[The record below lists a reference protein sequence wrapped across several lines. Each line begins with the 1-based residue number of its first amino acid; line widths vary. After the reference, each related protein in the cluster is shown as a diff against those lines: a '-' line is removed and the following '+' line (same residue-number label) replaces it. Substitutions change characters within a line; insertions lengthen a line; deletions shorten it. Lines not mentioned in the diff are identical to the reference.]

1 MPITYKLV
9 GFTIASI
16 YDSYIGP
23 ISLSNIN
30 SIFNSFGLTDYELNQ
45 IKFIIDSEQM
55 IDIDKVY
62 NIDENIT
69 FVYVYVFI
77 DGIKEKLENIFITHG
92 EKEETISA
100 ETELGPTN
108 YENEFMLDENKLQET
123 ELGPTNYE
131 NEFMLDENKLQ
142 ETLEKIDEE
151 LNEPITQE
159 EIEPPSLLTKDIIG
173 KINENTLLLLS
184 DPDFIVLLKIYKN
197 KPYLFNL
204 LSNYIQNNE
213 ISPQIL
219 EDTIVYSEQEYIELS
234 LKIMELGLGFTQEI
248 IIETLIKYSGHLNL
262 TIRDL
267 LSN

>member
-92 EKEETISA
+92 EKEEASSA
-100 ETELGPTN
+100 
-108 YENEFMLDENKLQET
+108 ET

-197 KPYLFNL
+197 KPHLFNL

>member
-16 YDSYIGP
+16 YDSYIGH

-77 DGIKEKLENIFITHG
+77 DGIKEKLENIFITQG

-100 ETELGPTN
+100 
-108 YENEFMLDENKLQET
+108 ET

-151 LNEPITQE
+151 LNEPITLE
-159 EIEPPSLLTKDIIG
+159 EIEPHSLLTKDIIG

-234 LKIMELGLGFTQEI
+234 LKIMELGFGFTQEI

>member
-9 GFTIASI
+9 GFTIVSI

-30 SIFNSFGLTDYELNQ
+30 KTFESFGLTEHELNQ
-45 IKFIIDSEQM
+45 VKFIIDSEHM
-55 IDIDKVY
+55 TDIDKMY
-62 NIDENIT
+62 IIDENIT
-69 FVYVYVFI
+69 FVYVYIFI
-77 DGIKEKLENIFITHG
+77 DEIKEKLEKIFITHG
-92 EKEETISA
+92 KKEEDNI
-100 ETELGPTN
+100 TEKSKN
-108 YENEFMLDENKLQET
+108 YENEFMLD
-123 ELGPTNYE
+123 
-131 NEFMLDENKLQ
+131 D
-142 ETLEKIDEE
+142 DEE
-151 LNEPITQE
+151 LNESLVEEIENDEELNGSIAEE
-159 EIEPPSLLTKDIIG
+159 EIEPPSLLTKEIIE

-184 DPDFIVLLKIYKN
+184 DPDFIILLKIYKN
-197 KPYLFNL
+197 KPHLFNL

-213 ISPQIL
+213 ISPQII

-234 LKIMELGLGFTQEI
+234 LKIMELGLGFSQEI

>member
-123 ELGPTNYE
+123 
-131 NEFMLDENKLQ
+131 
-142 ETLEKIDEE
+142 LEKIDEE
-151 LNEPITQE
+151 FNEPITQE

-197 KPYLFNL
+197 KPHLFNL

>member
-100 ETELGPTN
+100 
-108 YENEFMLDENKLQET
+108 ET

>member
-123 ELGPTNYE
+123 
-131 NEFMLDENKLQ
+131 
-142 ETLEKIDEE
+142 LEKIVEE

>member
-123 ELGPTNYE
+123 
-131 NEFMLDENKLQ
+131 
-142 ETLEKIDEE
+142 LEKIDEE

-197 KPYLFNL
+197 KPHLFNL